1 MKSEQSSGEH
11 RVGFRTMR
19 KMRWPLMIV
28 VRLLSQII
36 MSFFHRLRVTLP
48 ISRAG
53 PLRDCPHDGRRN
65 LNPSG
70 LAHFVRSYLPL
81 ALYSFTDLE
90 CLSLLLL
97 SSAVGG
103 LAVPKPE
110 VTKDVVAISL
120 SFLAFIFLI
129 QRWGANKIS
138 MFYAPVT
145 VIWLLLL
152 GSTGIVNIVSHPGI
166 FRAFDPSRAVMF
178 FVRTGNYDAL
188 AGILLCVTGCEGLF
202 SNLGSFN
209 PVSRPSRLLW
219 FERQADE

>member
-1 MKSEQSSGEH
+1 MY
-11 RVGFRTMR
+11 
-19 KMRWPLMIV
+19 
-28 VRLLSQII
+28 
-36 MSFFHRLRVTLP
+36 
-48 ISRAG
+48 
-53 PLRDCPHDGRRN
+53 
-65 LNPSG
+65 
-70 LAHFVRSYLPL
+70 LAV
-81 ALYSFTDLE
+81 YSFPDLE
-90 CLSLLLL
+90 CLFLFLL

-120 SFLAFIFLI
+120 GFLAFIFLI

-145 VIWLLLL
+145 VTWLLLL

-209 PVSRPSRLLW
+209 PVSRSSRRSCFGLSVKLTS
-219 FERQADE
+219 EGSSSTH